1 MNDRARTPRYAI
13 SKDVLTAHLEG
24 EAVLLHL
31 ETKQYYRLNE
41 TAAAIWQGLERGLD
55 PSDIVG
61 HLVRDFT
68 IDAATAEAEV
78 DRVLGELRERGLVTP

>member
-1 MNDRARTPRYAI
+1 MSDAPRTAPDAV

-31 ETKQYYRLNE
+31 GTKQYYRLNE
-41 TAAAIWQGLERGLD
+41 TAAAIWKGLEAGLD
-55 PSDIVG
+55 PASIARD
-61 HLVRDFT
+61 LVKAFE

-78 DRVLGELRERGLVTP
+78 ARVLAELRGKGLLAP

>member
-1 MNDRARTPRYAI
+1 MSDGAPAPRYAV

-41 TAAAIWQGLERGLD
+41 TAAAIWRGLEGGLD
-55 PSDIVG
+55 PADIVG
-61 HLVRDFT
+61 RLVKDFE

-78 DRVLGELRERGLVTP
+78 ERVLGDLRERGLLAS

>member
-1 MNDRARTPRYAI
+1 MRYAV

-41 TAAAIWQGLERGLD
+41 TGAAIWKGLESGLD
-55 PSDIVG
+55 PADIVG
-61 HLVRDFT
+61 GLVQGFE
-68 IDAATAEAEV
+68 IDAATAQAEV
-78 DRVLGELRERGLVTP
+78 ERVLGELRDRGLVTS